1 MSDDRKH
8 WAQSTADPE
17 PGAPPGVRPISL
29 DAMNHLG
36 VDGEGNLY
44 WIDTKILT
52 TKKEF
57 RLSFF
62 QGAIALVT
70 ALSAVITAG
79 AAAYSSYLDTLA
91 LDAQRP
97 DATTSASKCQP
108 PEGSILQV
116 DPSAKNEGTF
126 DFTTENCITDNAY
139 RFADLGSSFEDAVG
153 AVTGACRWE
162 ISAHVKRTGASESD
176 WRDRARFR
184 VAEAKTGKCL
194 TNEISQGD

>member
-29 DAMNHLG
+29 DALNHLG

-44 WIDTKILT
+44 WIDTKVLT
-52 TKKEF
+52 KKKEF

-62 QGAIALVT
+62 QGAVALVT
-70 ALSAVITAG
+70 ALSAAIAAG
-79 AAAYSSYLDTLA
+79 AAVYSSYLDTLSWE
-91 LDAQRP
+91 AQRP
-97 DATTSASKCQP
+97 DPAISASKRLP
-108 PEGSILQV
+108 PEGAIFQV
-116 DPSAKNEGTF
+116 DPSAQNDGVL
-126 DFTTENCITDNAY
+126 DFTTENCITANAY
-139 RFADLGSSFEDAVG
+139 RFARLGSSFEDAVG

-162 ISAHVKRTGASESD
+162 ISGHVNRTGVSESE

-184 VAEAKTGKCL
+184 VAEARTGKCL
-194 TNEISQGD
+194 TNGSSQGN

>member
-1 MSDDRKH
+1 MTDDRRH
-8 WAQSTADPE
+8 WAQSNADPE

-62 QGAIALVT
+62 QGAVALVT
-70 ALSAVITAG
+70 AVSAAIAAG
-79 AAAYSSYLDTLA
+79 AAVYSSYLEALA
-91 LDAQRP
+91 LEAQQP
-97 DATTSASKCQP
+97 TSTILASRCLP
-108 PEGSILQV
+108 PEGAILQV
-116 DPSAKNEGTF
+116 DPSAKNDGTF

-139 RFADLGSSFEDAVG
+139 RFAGLGSSFEDAVG

-162 ISAHVKRTGASESD
+162 ISSHVKRMGSSEAE

-184 VAEAKTGKCL
+184 VAEARTGKCL
-194 TNEISQGD
+194 TK